1 VDILGK
7 TENPPLL
14 PIFLL
19 IDLALVFSYTD
30 YYEHYIPAEKKEESE
45 NARISKEN
53 ALSRGQSYNSKTA
66 KEGKKKTNRVTLL
79 KEARLKKTREFQ
91 RVFSRGKGFS
101 AGNLLLKINSKEKD
115 AIKFGIVVSKKVAKQ
130 AVTRNRIRRVLKE
143 ALRQEQ
149 GEIAK
154 GVEAVLVV
162 LPGFQDQ
169 GAKEAR
175 KILRHLFQKASLF
188 Q

>member
-1 VDILGK
+1 LTFSLSSAIL
-7 TENPPLL
+7 
-14 PIFLL
+14 
-19 IDLALVFSYTD
+19 A
-30 YYEHYIPAEKKEESE
+30 YYEYYLPAEKKETGE
-45 NARISKEN
+45 NARIFKEN
-53 ALSRGQSYNSKTA
+53 ALSRGQDHDSKTA
-66 KEGKKKTNRVTLL
+66 KEGKKEINRVMLL
-79 KEARLKKTREFQ
+79 KAASLKKTREFQ

-101 AGNLLLKINSKEKD
+101 AGNLLLKINSPNENK
-115 AIKFGIVVSKKVAKQ
+115 IRFGIVISKKVAKQ

-149 GEIAK
+149 GRIIK

-169 GAKEAR
+169 GVVEAR
-175 KILRHLFQKASLF
+175 KALRHLFQKASLF